1 MENSMINKDKI
12 KKFIYL
18 ISAVLIANII
28 TLIGLFALVAVIFPD

>member
-1 MENSMINKDKI
+1 MNIEKI

-18 ISAVLIANII
+18 ISVVVIANII